1 MFRKRTEDVRRTLF
15 HKMHVTAARGINES
29 TTGMEAATAA
39 IAVNPEAI
47 GLGKQRT
54 GAELTVELLQA
65 AGAARDRCS
74 RGFCRRKSSLN
85 AKRGRSSATCPQ
97 QEHRWPPDCRQRFAL
112 QQLLQRR
119 RR

>member
-1 MFRKRTEDVRRTLF
+1 
-15 HKMHVTAARGINES
+15 MHVIAARGVNEA
-29 TTGMEAATAA
+29 TAGMEAANAA

-54 GAELTVELLQA
+54 GAERAVKLLQA
-65 AGAARDRCS
+65 AGAARARRS
-74 RGFCRRKSSLN
+74 RGLCRRGSSLT
-85 AKRGRSSATCPQ
+85 AKRGRSSAACPQ
-97 QEHRWPPDCRQRFAL
+97 QEHRRPPDCRQRFAI